1 MSTKLSLAVVGSRS
15 FEDYVLLGKWI
26 NFATQEALLT
36 TVEIVSGGARG
47 ADRLAKRWA
56 EDNGVTYM
64 EYPAEWDHYGKR
76 AGMVRNRLIVERA
89 DTILAFWDGKSP
101 GTMNVIN
108 MTIRVKKPV
117 IIVPFGGRHEDNTRL
132 LFD

>member
-1 MSTKLSLAVVGSRS
+1 MKFSLAVVGSRS
-15 FEDYVLLGKWI
+15 FRDYELLSQWI
-26 NFATQEALLT
+26 DFAAHYVLLT

-47 ADRLAKRWA
+47 ADRLARKWA
-56 EDNGVTYM
+56 EDNGVTYK

-76 AGMVRNRLIVERA
+76 AGMVRNLEIVARA
-89 DTILAFWDGKSP
+89 DTVLAFWDGKST
-101 GTMNVIN
+101 GTKDTIN
-108 MTIRVKKPV
+108 KAVRAKKPV